1 MKILHIYNH
10 LILKNFFN
18 KFLCF
23 YSPKSSPQQQKRGR
37 VEGER
42 RRWGNGWPAVN
53 AGSGRGGDKDGK
65 QSPRSGGDLRK
76 KGSHGGPIC
85 SKQRRENRWE
95 KQGRRNNQNTAE
107 EF

>member
-1 MKILHIYNH
+1 MKILRIYNH

-65 QSPRSGGDLRK
+65 QSPRSRGRLKEEGQPWGPNSFETEEGKQMGETGK
-76 KGSHGGPIC
+76 KKEQKHC
-85 SKQRRENRWE
+85 
-95 KQGRRNNQNTAE
+95 
-107 EF
+107 